1 MNKQYDKYANIL
13 IRTIKKYIFLKEKE
27 YNSNTGL
34 GKWLIICN
42 NNVESEQLLFLG
54 NIIGVTGWK
63 IHQDKN
69 NIYSKDTCCICIY
82 CGINEKI
89 LSSEKQY
96 KWILNVG
103 NKLLKSKFLSQISIR
118 NSIYFK
124 ENLKTRNNIYSHN
137 SNNVSTLKLD
147 FKKNIIYFVD
157 ELERHYPT
165 KKKEKLYPFR
175 YDNSIFKKFNEMNT
189 IEMQNDFKKW
199 KTGINYKTNRKITI
213 GGKIH
218 NELKQKFMINYRFR
232 HILFEDLTNI
242 NIHQYLQETKK
253 INNDIDIE
261 NISIKDYN
269 KLVDD
274 IIRRIQTLEKWNDF
288 IEFEGTKYGIPKI
301 YNNIHYENDCKG
313 NINKTKVCSFECRQC
328 RGSTSF
334 NEHCTCEYKELIKC
348 LKCGYV

>member
-1 MNKQYDKYANIL
+1 MNKQYDKYANII
-13 IRTIKKYIFLKEKE
+13 IRTIKKYIFLQEKN
-27 YNSNTGL
+27 YNYNTGL

-42 NNVESEQLLFLG
+42 NNVETEQLLFLG

-63 IHQDKN
+63 IYQDKN
-69 NIYSKDTCCICIY
+69 NSKDTCCICIY

-89 LSSEKQY
+89 LSPEKQY

-103 NKLLKSKFLSQISIR
+103 NKLLKSKFLSQISIK

-165 KKKEKLYPFR
+165 KKKEKIYPLR
-175 YDNSIFKKFNEMNT
+175 YDNSIFEKFNEMNT
-189 IEMQNDFKKW
+189 MELQKDFKKW
-199 KTGINYKTNRKITI
+199 INGINYKTNRKITI

-232 HILFEDLTNI
+232 DILFEDLTNI
-242 NIHQYLQETKK
+242 NIHEYLQETKK

-261 NISIKDYN
+261 NILIKDYN

-274 IIRRIQTLEKWNDF
+274 IIKRIQTLEKWNDF
-288 IEFEGTKYGIPKI
+288 VEFEGIKYGIPKI

-313 NINKTKVCSFECRQC
+313 NISKTKIFNSCR
-328 RGSTSF
+328 
-334 NEHCTCEYKELIKC
+334 CEYKELIKC
-348 LKCGYV
+348 LKCKFMYRN